1 MGALFPMTQDLNPS
15 DPKDTPQT
23 GFDGEGVA
31 TPAIAP
37 EIDYNFTDE
46 HIKAIR
52 QAMEEEDLDS
62 AAALISELNEAD
74 IAELLTK
81 VEEEERTELIARFA
95 RSFPPET
102 YLYLS
107 GEMREDVLEQMGA
120 SDVAQVV
127 AQLES
132 DDALDLLVD
141 LDPVFQKDII
151 RKLSAKDRATVEEG
165 LQYPEES
172 AGRLMQREF
181 VAVPQF
187 WTVGKVIDYLRA
199 SSEDDMPEEFLDIFL
214 IDAKY
219 HVAGQLPLH
228 RLVRS
233 QRTDRVDTLIDEDN
247 LVKINA
253 EMDQE
258 EVARL
263 FRRSA
268 ISTAPVVDNDGRM
281 LGVITIDDVADVIEE
296 EAAEDILRLGGVT
309 AEDTSSDIVETT
321 RSRFTWLL
329 VNLGTAILASMV
341 VGLFEKELAAIVAL
355 AVLMPIVAGMGGN
368 AGTQTLTVA
377 VRALATRELSRTN
390 ALRMVKKEVI
400 VGLINGAL
408 FALIV
413 GGYTLYQFNNPGLA
427 VVIGLAM
434 IINLLAAGF
443 CGIVI
448 PLVLNVLRL
457 DPALSSAVWLT
468 TVTDVVGFFAF
479 LGLASWMLL

>member
-1 MGALFPMTQDLNPS
+1 MGVLPSMTQDLNPS
-15 DPKDTPQT
+15 DPKDAPQT
-23 GFDGEGVA
+23 DFEGDA
-31 TPAIAP
+31 AELIAAA
-37 EIDYNFTDE
+37 EADYNFTDE

-52 QAMEEEDLDS
+52 QALEAEDLDS
-62 AAALISELNEAD
+62 AAALIDELNEAD

-107 GEMREDVLEQMGA
+107 GEIRENVLEQMGA
-120 SDVAQVV
+120 SEVAQVV
-127 AQLES
+127 AELES
-132 DDALDLLVD
+132 DDALELLVD

-172 AGRLMQREF
+172 AGRIMQREF

-219 HVAGQLPLH
+219 HVVGEIPLH
-228 RLVRS
+228 RLVRA
-233 QRTDRVDTLIDEDN
+233 QRTEQVDILITED
-247 LVKINA
+247 LVKIPA
-253 EMDQE
+253 DMDQE
-258 EVARL
+258 EVARI
-263 FRRSA
+263 FRRTGL
-268 ISTAPVVDNDGRM
+268 STAPVVDDVGRM

-296 EAAEDILRLGGVT
+296 EAAEDIMRLGGVG
-309 AEDTSSDIVETT
+309 AEDTTSDIAETT

-329 VNLGTAILASMV
+329 VNLFTAILASMV
-341 VGLFEKELAAIVAL
+341 VGMFEKEIAAIVAL

-390 ALRMVKKEVI
+390 ALRMVKKEVL
-400 VGLINGAL
+400 VGLINGVL

-413 GGYTLYQFNNPGLA
+413 GGYTLYQFQDPGLA
-427 VVIGLAM
+427 MVMGLAM
-434 IINLLAAGF
+434 IINLFAAGF
-443 CGIVI
+443 CGIAI
-448 PLVLNVLRL
+448 PLILNVLRL

-479 LGLASWMLL
+479 LGLASWILL